1 MSRKVRVSCQGGR
14 DFCFEPTST
23 AFMVIDMQRDFL
35 DPQGM
40 CALEGEDLAPL
51 SRIIPTIATLTKLSR
66 QRGLTLVHT
75 REGYASD
82 LSDVHPLKRERMS
95 VGKEGPLGRFLI
107 RGEPGHD
114 FVEELM
120 PRRGELVI
128 DKPGFSAF
136 YRTHLDDELRRLGIT
151 HLILT
156 GVTTQCCV
164 QSTLRSAVDRG
175 YWCLALADACAA
187 FEPEVHAAA
196 LRLIEAESHLFGW
209 VTQAVHLASALDAS
223 V

>member
-1 MSRKVRVSCQGGR
+1 MSRQVRVSCQGGR
-14 DFCFEPTST
+14 DFSFEPTST
-23 AFMVIDMQRDFL
+23 ALLVIDMQRDFL

-40 CALEGEDLAPL
+40 CAVEGDDLTPL
-51 SRIIPTIATLTKLSR
+51 CRIIPTIAAIAKLAR
-66 QRGLTLVHT
+66 GRGLTMIHT

-120 PRRGELVI
+120 PQAGEIII

-136 YRTHLDDELRRLGIT
+136 YRTHLDDDLRRLGIS

-175 YWCLALADACAA
+175 YWCLTLADACAA
-187 FEPEVHAAA
+187 FEVEVHEAA

-209 VTQAVHLASALDAS
+209 VTQASHLWAALRNS
-223 V
+223 P